1 MPTKK
6 NIVLLG
12 RQDRPTAIL
21 YNSLCSD
28 GLTPVGVIVEGS
40 EAKLK
45 FLKRRMKRFGLVK
58 LIGQIAFRVIA
69 VPMLKITSRRRV
81 KEIQQQFA
89 LDSSPIRP
97 ASLTKLKSVNS
108 EECITT
114 LRELRPT
121 VVVVSGTRI
130 ISDKVLDSIPGV
142 FINMHAGITPMY
154 RGSHGG
160 YWSLVQGDREGCG
173 VTVHQV
179 DAGVDTGPILE
190 QARISPESK
199 DNFVTYGL
207 LQQAAGLPLVK
218 KAIRDACED
227 RLVAVA
233 PPHGTSRLW
242 THPTLSE
249 YIHNRL
255 SSGVK

>member
-58 LIGQIAFRVIA
+58 VIGQIAFRVIA
-69 VPMLKITSRRRV
+69 VPMLKLTSRRRAR
-81 KEIQQQFA
+81 EIDQQFA
-89 LDSSPIRP
+89 LNSSPILR
-97 ASLTKLKSVNS
+97 ASLTMIKSVNS
-108 EECITT
+108 EECIST
-114 LRELRPT
+114 LRDLRPA

-130 ISDKVLDSIPGV
+130 ISNKVLDSIPAP
-142 FINMHAGITPMY
+142 FINMHAGITPTY

-173 VTVHQV
+173 VTVHRV
-179 DAGVDTGPILE
+179 DAGVDTGPILG
-190 QARISPESK
+190 QARISPQRD

-207 LQQAAGLPLVK
+207 LQQAAGLPLLK
-218 KAIRDACED
+218 KAIRDTCED
-227 RLVAVA
+227 RLVTVTPSA
-233 PPHGTSRLW
+233 GNSQLW

-255 SSGVK
+255 RYGVK